1 MVIVNNEIQ
10 TYLRKCS
17 KLTHKTAE
25 RRQLM
30 SFFFLHMSQWTDSSY

>member
-17 KLTHKTAE
+17 KLTRKTAE

-30 SFFFLHMSQWTDSSY
+30 SFFFLHMSQ